1 MKFWIFV
8 ISLTCALLW
17 NISLKELLHYLALK
31 ISNYLRKIGR
41 YKIKWCKCG
50 GMNADHTLSRW
61 NFWCKNFYK
70 TREHQF
76 VKMVFAI
83 FPYTH
88 IYISCCRFYIHHQS
102 LILSNLKRG
111 KNWKCEHI
119 SFQTI
124 STTIYADLTNFSVK
138 SWWLCRWFGVIW
150 EKRGNQV
157 SKLFFLQ
164 MFTNEEIFFLS
175 CFV

>member
-1 MKFWIFV
+1 MVVWMRTTLYHGGISGAKIFIKHV
-8 ISLTCALLW
+8 NISLTEFL
-17 NISLKELLHYLALK
+17 
-31 ISNYLRKIGR
+31 
-41 YKIKWCKCG
+41 
-50 GMNADHTLSRW
+50 
-61 NFWCKNFYK
+61 
-70 TREHQF
+70 F

-164 MFTNEEIFFLS
+164 MFTNEEILFLS

>member
-1 MKFWIFV
+1 MRTTLYHGGISGAKIFIKHV
-8 ISLTCALLW
+8 NISLTEFL
-17 NISLKELLHYLALK
+17 
-31 ISNYLRKIGR
+31 
-41 YKIKWCKCG
+41 
-50 GMNADHTLSRW
+50 
-61 NFWCKNFYK
+61 
-70 TREHQF
+70 F

-150 EKRGNQV
+150 EIRGNQV
-157 SKLFFLQ
+157 SKLFFFKCSLTKR
-164 MFTNEEIFFLS
+164 FFSFLVLCKILCFYTEILFIYFS
-175 CFV
+175 YYYWN